1 MNNQWLSQNVSLKY
15 MLSDITLFVK
25 TLRLRV
31 KQFEVIDPDAPV
43 AEKWMPP
50 LELENDEHGFL
61 LRSQPLAEKQP
72 MQSFKDGFICYVPAQ
87 FDRCYIDLSLSFDEY
102 KKKFSSKTR
111 STIRR
116 KTRKFN
122 DYCNQSMRFEV
133 YKSVDELCTFYQLA
147 RPLSQKT
154 YQEKLLDA
162 GLPDSDMF
170 RQEIKDK
177 AQLDQARGYLLW
189 NGNIPVAYMFCPVH
203 DEVMLYQYLGFDPE
217 YKQLSVGTIL
227 HWFVFEDLF
236 RESKFRFFDF
246 TEGTSEHKQMFSTGS
261 ILCGNIFLL
270 KNTFSMRFWVQCHI
284 LTEAFSKNFGKL
296 LDKVGLKTKIKN
308 IIRFRSR

>member
-31 KQFEVIDPDAPV
+31 KQFEVIDPSTPA

-50 LELENDEHGFL
+50 FELENDEHGFL
-61 LRSQPLAEKQP
+61 LRSQPLADKQP
-72 MQSFKDGFICYVPAQ
+72 KQSVKDGLICYIPAQ
-87 FDRCYIDLSLSFDEY
+87 FDRCYIDLSLPFEEY
-102 KKKFSSKTR
+102 KNKFSSKTR

-122 DYCNQSMRFEV
+122 DYCNQSMHFEV

-162 GLPDSDMF
+162 GLPDNDLF
-170 RQEIKDK
+170 RQEIIDK
-177 AQLDQARGYLLW
+177 AQMDQARGYLLW
-189 NGNIPVAYMFCPVH
+189 NGNTPVAYMFCPAH
-203 DEVMLYQYLGFDPE
+203 NEVMLYQYLGFDPD
-217 YKQLSVGTIL
+217 YKEWSVGTIL

-246 TEGTSEHKQMFSTGS
+246 TEGNSEHKQLFSTGS

-270 KNTFSMRFWVQCHI
+270 KNTISMRFWVRCHMM
-284 LTEAFSKNFGKL
+284 TEAFSKNLGKI
-296 LDKVGLKTKIKN
+296 LDKLGLKAKIKN
-308 IIRFRSR
+308 IIRFRSG